1 MDKNTKT
8 LFITLGGALLLIWIL
23 RNKTSVNTKEL
34 LDVKYA
40 EPKKVSDTESK
51 LKENAVIGLKA
62 MREAIDKNENK
73 KELDKLSSMVLQDY
87 GIKVLLWI
95 EYIVNF
101 IEFIFYS
108 WMLNNFSIINNITKY
123 RYYDWVITTPV
134 MLFTYSM
141 YLLIIRKMEENKQY
155 NLFNLIDNEKYKLIT
170 IILLNWI
177 MKFLRQLH

>member
-23 RNKTSVNTKEL
+23 RNKKSVNTKEL

-62 MREAIDKNENK
+62 MREAIDNNENK

-87 GIKVLLWI
+87 GIKIMINKKTGLLRAMSK
-95 EYIVNF
+95 EG
-101 IEFIFYS
+101 
-108 WMLNNFSIINNITKY
+108 K
-123 RYYDWVITTPV
+123 VI
-134 MLFTYSM
+134 S
-141 YLLIIRKMEENKQY
+141 EETR
-155 NLFNLIDNEKYKLIT
+155 D
-170 IILLNWI
+170 
-177 MKFLRQLH
+177 

>member
-87 GIKVLLWI
+87 GIKIMINKKTGLLRAMSK
-95 EYIVNF
+95 EG
-101 IEFIFYS
+101 
-108 WMLNNFSIINNITKY
+108 K
-123 RYYDWVITTPV
+123 VI
-134 MLFTYSM
+134 S
-141 YLLIIRKMEENKQY
+141 EETR
-155 NLFNLIDNEKYKLIT
+155 D
-170 IILLNWI
+170 
-177 MKFLRQLH
+177 